1 MYFSFILIKK
11 LIYLIVLTLILGL
24 VLTGCFLSN
33 IGQAPA
39 TGQSGITCLTKG
51 LYTGLVGLWSFDEGI
66 GNKAYDSSG
75 YGNTGTLIKGPQWMA
90 GKFGSAL
97 SFDGGDDYV
106 NCEENVDITTAITI
120 EAWINPSAFTDYDA
134 IVTNFEWREVAE
146 RQGWSFRVMENKK
159 LVWRA
164 VLSGNNTYSIMSNST
179 MEVDNWYHVVLT
191 HDASNTRLYINGS
204 LDKVEAPGGA
214 IVNLGKALK
223 IGWDDYAA
231 ERVFNGV
238 IDEVRIWNT
247 ALSPSTI
254 EDHAAGIYGFNGLM
268 TPYAPPEEKTFKFGR
283 TIPLKWQYTD
293 FNSNVVDSVDAYPV
307 VEYQFAG
314 TGNGGGDLE
323 LTEDPGLSGLR
334 YNIDTKTWQ
343 FNWQTKGLKDGAG
356 TYKIWITNIQTG
368 QVNGPF
374 LIELQ

>member
-1 MYFSFILIKK
+1 MKK

-24 VLTGCFLSN
+24 VLTGCLLSN
-33 IGQAPA
+33 VGQVPSSE
-39 TGQSGITCLTKG
+39 QSGTTYLTKG
-51 LYTGLVGLWSFDEGI
+51 SFTGLVGLWSFDEGT
-66 GNKAYDSSG
+66 GDKAYDSSG
-75 YGNTGTLIKGPQWMA
+75 YGNDGTITGATYV
-90 GKFGSAL
+90 GSVNAVFDYAL

-146 RQGWSFRVMENKK
+146 RQGWSFRVMENQK

-204 LDKVEAPGGA
+204 LDKVEAPGGD

-247 ALSPSTI
+247 VLSPSTI

-268 TPYAPPEEKTFKFGR
+268 APYAPPEEFT
-283 TIPLKWQYTD
+283 T
-293 FNSNVVDSVDAYPV
+293 
-307 VEYQFAG
+307 
-314 TGNGGGDLE
+314 
-323 LTEDPGLSGLR
+323 
-334 YNIDTKTWQ
+334 
-343 FNWQTKGLKDGAG
+343 
-356 TYKIWITNIQTG
+356 
-368 QVNGPF
+368 
-374 LIELQ
+374 